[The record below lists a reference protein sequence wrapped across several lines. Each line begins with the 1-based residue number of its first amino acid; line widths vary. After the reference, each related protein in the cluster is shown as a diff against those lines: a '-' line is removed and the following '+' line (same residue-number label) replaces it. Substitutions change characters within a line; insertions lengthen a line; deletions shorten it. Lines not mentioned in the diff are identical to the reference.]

1 MKFRWISILMAM
13 WAFSL
18 SAADIAGTWKAAIET
33 PNGTFESTFV
43 FKVDGS
49 KVTGTTSNQMIGEV
63 PISEGKIEGENLS
76 FILVMNRDGQEF
88 KLNYKG
94 KVAGSEIKLTVVIPG
109 GDRTFEMTAK
119 KVS

>member
-1 MKFRWISILMAM
+1 MKIKWMLVLMAVC
-13 WAFSL
+13 ALTL

-33 PNGTFESTFV
+33 PNGSFESTFV

-49 KVTGTTSNQMIGEV
+49 KVTGATSNQMMGEA
-63 PISEGKIEGENLS
+63 PISEGKIDGENLS
-76 FILVMNRDGQEF
+76 FNVTLNRNGQEF

-94 KVAGSEIKLTVVIPG
+94 KVAGNEIKLTVEVPG
-109 GDRTFEMTAK
+109 ADRTFEMTAK